1 VRSGLNTVRGA
12 AAARRDRGGLWAASL
27 VVLIVAAAVWGA
39 WRLGVMAGG
48 GAFWRADLP
57 TVPEALRKTPMP
69 NPPNLPTQR
78 RPAVDPTLRS

>member
-1 VRSGLNTVRGA
+1 VRPGLNTLRGNDA
-12 AAARRDRGGLWAASL
+12 PRRDRGGPWAALL
-27 VVLIVAAAVWGA
+27 VVLIVVAAVWGA
-39 WRLGVMAGG
+39 WRLGVLAGG
-48 GAFWRADLP
+48 GASWRPDLP